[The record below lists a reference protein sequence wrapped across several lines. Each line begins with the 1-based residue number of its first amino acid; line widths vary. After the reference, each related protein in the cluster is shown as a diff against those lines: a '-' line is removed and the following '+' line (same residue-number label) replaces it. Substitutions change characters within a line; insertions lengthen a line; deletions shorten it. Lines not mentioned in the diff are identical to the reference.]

1 MDRDHDDDDRS
12 DEEDSADIDR
22 KLVAN
27 ALDKYEQQLEKLCQ
41 SVISV
46 QKENRSRQRRLQ
58 RQMKNIQ
65 REHKSLKQ
73 EKVDTAWTAA
83 HETDRNELFTTVF
96 RYKAY
101 QWWSNPVA
109 VVKKAQNWAQET
121 FCACEPI
128 FNSS

>member
-73 EKVDTAWTAA
+73 EKVDTA
-83 HETDRNELFTTVF
+83 
-96 RYKAY
+96 
-101 QWWSNPVA
+101 
-109 VVKKAQNWAQET
+109 
-121 FCACEPI
+121 
-128 FNSS
+128 